1 MNEVFGMES
10 GNGFERV
17 GPPTAEVDSVEPD
30 SPAHRA
36 GLQEGDVIVAYDG
49 NEVVGID
56 DLHKLLTEER
66 VGVSSALTIIRGH
79 EKRVLSVVP
88 EESPANAGG
97 ADSP

>member
-1 MNEVFGMES
+1 MPLQRRVVRFHGLPAES
-10 GNGFERV
+10 GILVVSIEKN
-17 GPPTAEVDSVEPD
+17 
-30 SPAHRA
+30 SPARRA

>member
-1 MNEVFGMES
+1 MASREWGRRPLRS
-10 GNGFERV
+10 TRSSR
-17 GPPTAEVDSVEPD
+17 TA
-30 SPAHRA
+30 PAHRA

-66 VGVSSALTIIRGH
+66 VGVSLALTIIRGQ

-97 ADSP
+97 AGSP

>member
-1 MNEVFGMES
+1 MQFSLE
-10 GNGFERV
+10 
-17 GPPTAEVDSVEPD
+17 PPANLILAALLSTVAVASVEPD
-30 SPAHRA
+30 SPARRA

-97 ADSP
+97 PDSP